1 MPVWLQQRAQCSVAH
16 VFGVQVVIESALVF
30 LVPEAEAL
38 VGPFRDR
45 HDPAA
50 AAGMPAH
57 ITLLYPFKQPAEI
70 DASVLDGLRQ
80 CFAPLARFPFVLAEV
95 RRFDAPDAVLYL
107 APEPAEPFRAL
118 TLAIW
123 QRWPEP
129 PPYGGRHAEIIPHLC
144 VAQVAD
150 LQQLDTVARRF
161 APKAAAM
168 LPIRAIAAEVAL
180 MDTRSGR
187 WQIRTTFSLGRM
199 AGSND

>member
-1 MPVWLQQRAQCSVAH
+1 VT
-16 VFGVQVVIESALVF
+16 ESALVF

-57 ITLLYPFKQPAEI
+57 ITLLYPFKPPEEI
-70 DASVLDGLRQ
+70 DATVLAGLRQ
-80 CFAPLARFPFVLAEV
+80 CFAAFAPFPFALAQT
-95 RRFDAPDAVLYL
+95 RRFETPDAVLYL
-107 APEPAEPFRAL
+107 APEPAEAFRAL

-123 QRWPEP
+123 RRWPER
-129 PPYGGRHAEIIPHLC
+129 PPYGGRHADVIPHLC

-150 LQQLDTVARRF
+150 LQQLDAIALRF
-161 APKAAAM
+161 APKAAAV
-168 LPIRAIAAEVAL
+168 LPIRALASEVAL

-187 WQIRTTFSLGRM
+187 WQIRTTISLG
-199 AGSND
+199 